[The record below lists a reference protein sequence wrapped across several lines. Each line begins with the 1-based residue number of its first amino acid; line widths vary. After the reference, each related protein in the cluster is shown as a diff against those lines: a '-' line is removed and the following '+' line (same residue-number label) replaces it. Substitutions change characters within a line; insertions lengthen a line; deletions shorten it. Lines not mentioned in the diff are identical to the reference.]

1 MREKDWSKSKE
12 EKNMGP
18 EEDEAARPAAS
29 ARKLRSKDLLEL
41 PVATPYH
48 LGSDSDLSANDV
60 RG

>member
-1 MREKDWSKSKE
+1 
-12 EKNMGP
+12 MGP